1 MSGSAGNAVSAA
13 SAQSQLEDIHSML
26 ASGHHSIQLERHT
39 LILWG
44 VAAAFLIL
52 AVPAIFA
59 PEYFDLRWHRAVA
72 QNIFMSVLL
81 ITVGVVDYKLT
92 RRIRAQR
99 NESLSFV
106 QRQLTK
112 VWWLLV
118 GLIVVINLGMNFF
131 GGGYIFF
138 AVALVI
144 AGLALYIQGLFSQ
157 QMLCWVGGMMMVVG
171 LASVALK
178 IPHPEMKWLAA
189 SVFGL
194 GLPAVAWLIH
204 RPRSQWTLPRRL
216 IVSTLWL
223 TMVIAPASVA
233 YQLTKNTEAPNLPVV
248 SLQQYMEA
256 SSSDGVKRQ
265 VVRLPAG
272 TAIPINVDI
281 NGDILD
287 GTTSGTLVM
296 TLSQDLQLVIE
307 DNKPNA
313 RFRVGD
319 GLWKH
324 RRYNYRLREFKN
336 EMTVTKEHG
345 PQINLQMQIST
356 NN

>member
-1 MSGSAGNAVSAA
+1 MSVNP
-13 SAQSQLEDIHSML
+13 QSQLNDIHSML
-26 ASGHHSIQLERHT
+26 ASGHRSIQLERHT

-44 VAAAFLIL
+44 LAAAFLIL
-52 AVPAIFA
+52 VVPILFA
-59 PEYFDLRWHRAVA
+59 PEYFEFRWQRAVA
-72 QNIFMSVLL
+72 QNLFMSVLL
-81 ITVGVVDYKLT
+81 AIVGVVDYKLT

-99 NESLSFV
+99 NETVSFV

-204 RPRSQWTLPRRL
+204 RPRTQWTLPRRL
-216 IVSTLWL
+216 IVSSLWL
-223 TMVIAPASVA
+223 AMVVTPASVA
-233 YQLTKNTEAPNLPVV
+233 YQLTKNSEAPNLPVV
-248 SLQQYMEA
+248 SLQQYMA
-256 SSSDGVKRQ
+256 APTDTAQRQ

-272 TAIPINVDI
+272 TTIPINVDI

-296 TLSQDLQLVIE
+296 RLSEDLELVIE

-319 GLWKH
+319 GIWKH

-336 EMTVTKEHG
+336 EMTVSKEHG
-345 PQINLQMQIST
+345 PEINLQMQIST